1 MHNSSSGWLAP
12 ETVKDVCDK
21 AGVVS
26 KQILAVLPFNEAI
39 EYPNDGLDTTGPD
52 LFGLPQVE
60 PNVREGVVLSPVI
73 PAQFHNGSRVI
84 MKNKNK
90 IFLERGTKTNRV
102 KNPPTPMS
110 ELDKQWFDTYME
122 FVTESRM
129 YSAISKVDTA
139 NLTNKDFSTILKLFL
154 DDADK
159 DFNKE
164 YGGKIKEL
172 EGQLSLEEFNF
183 MKVLKA
189 AKQEAAAMIRPKFV
203 EFLQR
208 NKLNGSEN

>member
-1 MHNSSSGWLAP
+1 
-12 ETVKDVCDK
+12 
-21 AGVVS
+21 
-26 KQILAVLPFNEAI
+26 
-39 EYPNDGLDTTGPD
+39 
-52 LFGLPQVE
+52 
-60 PNVREGVVLSPVI
+60 
-73 PAQFHNGSRVI
+73 
-84 MKNKNK
+84 
-90 IFLERGTKTNRV
+90 
-102 KNPPTPMS
+102 
-110 ELDKQWFDTYME
+110 ME

-129 YSAISKVDTA
+129 YSALSKVDTS

-172 EGQLSLEEFNF
+172 EGQLSLSEFNF

-203 EFLQR
+203 EFLQK
-208 NKLNGSEN
+208 NKMQDERSDTTTEP